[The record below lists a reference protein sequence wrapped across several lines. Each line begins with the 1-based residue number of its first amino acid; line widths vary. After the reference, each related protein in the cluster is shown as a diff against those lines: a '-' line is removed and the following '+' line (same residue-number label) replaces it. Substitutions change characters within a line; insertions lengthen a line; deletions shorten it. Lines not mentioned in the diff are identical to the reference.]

1 MLAFKAAM
9 IITEDMYEERVLNNY
24 RFYVYKADVAGIEM
38 PIFVS
43 IKNKVEVGD
52 CIYAETVYLT
62 NYKENIKTPKEFALR
77 LGNFK
82 IIDKDNFVP
91 MSYLNVIVHGKLVK
105 TEKAILKKV
114 GAEGR
119 LFLACTLCV
128 KNERKKEFNMLIV
141 SFNKIAKEINKL
153 SHSTYLDIEG
163 RLVPTKYT
171 QGFEIRVSKV
181 TVVDRNK
188 NREGS

>member
-128 KNERKKEFNMLIV
+128 KMEEKKNLIC
-141 SFNKIAKEINKL
+141 L
-153 SHSTYLDIEG
+153 
-163 RLVPTKYT
+163 
-171 QGFEIRVSKV
+171 
-181 TVVDRNK
+181 
-188 NREGS
+188 

>member
-62 NYKENIKTPKEFALR
+62 N
-77 LGNFK
+77 
-82 IIDKDNFVP
+82 
-91 MSYLNVIVHGKLVK
+91 
-105 TEKAILKKV
+105 
-114 GAEGR
+114 
-119 LFLACTLCV
+119 
-128 KNERKKEFNMLIV
+128 
-141 SFNKIAKEINKL
+141 
-153 SHSTYLDIEG
+153 
-163 RLVPTKYT
+163 
-171 QGFEIRVSKV
+171 
-181 TVVDRNK
+181 
-188 NREGS
+188 